1 MKWYIVLLGI
11 LMLLSANSC
20 WAAENTTELLSGSD
34 YRNVTDGVLVEFN
47 EDLNYSSF
55 ILDSFVKGNISRES
69 ALASTISAYV
79 LNIHSI
85 NTVLR
90 VEPAEK
96 KFSDFHN
103 YLTLMLSDFQMY
115 LWNIAKFYE
124 TNNGNYALRAREKYN
139 STTENYDNAL
149 QERVLNF
156 A

>member
-1 MKWYIVLLGI
+1 MKWYFVLLGI
-11 LMLLSANSC
+11 LMLVSANSC
-20 WAAENTTELLSGSD
+20 WAAENKTQLLSDSD
-34 YRNVTDGVLVEFN
+34 YKNMTDGVLVEYG

-96 KFSDFHN
+96 FSDYHN

-124 TNNGNYALRAREKYN
+124 TNNGNYALSAREKYN
-139 STTENYDNAL
+139 STTKNYENAL

>member
-1 MKWYIVLLGI
+1 MKWYIVLLGV
-11 LMLLSANSC
+11 LMLLSTNSC
-20 WAAENTTELLSGSD
+20 LAAENKTTLNDSD
-34 YRNVTDGVLVEFN
+34 YREVTDGVLIELN

-55 ILDSFVKGNISRES
+55 VLDSYVKGNISRES
-69 ALASTISAYV
+69 ALTSTISVYV

-85 NTVLR
+85 NTILR
-90 VEPAEK
+90 VEPSE
-96 KFSDFHN
+96 KFSDYHN

-124 TNNGNYALRAREKYN
+124 TGKGNYALSARAMYN

>member
-1 MKWYIVLLGI
+1 MKWYFVLLGI
-11 LMLLSANSC
+11 LMLVSANSC
-20 WAAENTTELLSGSD
+20 WAAENTTELLSDSD
-34 YRNVTDGVLVEFN
+34 YRNMTDGVLVEYG

-96 KFSDFHN
+96 FSDYHN

-124 TNNGNYALRAREKYN
+124 TNNGNYALSAREKYN
-139 STTENYDNAL
+139 STTKNYENAL

>member
-1 MKWYIVLLGI
+1 MKWYFVLLGI
-11 LMLLSANSC
+11 LMLVSANSC
-20 WAAENTTELLSGSD
+20 WAAENTTELLSDSD
-34 YRNVTDGVLVEFN
+34 YKNMTDGVLVEYG

-96 KFSDFHN
+96 FSDYHN

-124 TNNGNYALRAREKYN
+124 TNNKNYALSALEKYN